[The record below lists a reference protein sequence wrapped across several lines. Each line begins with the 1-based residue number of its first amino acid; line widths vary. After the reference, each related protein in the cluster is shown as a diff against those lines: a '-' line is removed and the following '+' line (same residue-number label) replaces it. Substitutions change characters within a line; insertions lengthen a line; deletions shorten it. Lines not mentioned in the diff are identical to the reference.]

1 MLSLSCIA
9 WLSVVLV
16 QAIFYFKPGIDRRN
30 YAATS
35 RKLEEAPKA
44 QKEKQSGNATET
56 KSCYEGHANHDS
68 IRSREVKTARILMPD
83 HDDSVD
89 HSNGYEL
96 QRVWSSDDD
105 DDEERRYYMLQKY
118 YDNHTI
124 LKPMVKNLGD
134 KDSMTDSFEPADS
147 INMVS
152 EKLHQ
157 KRLSI
162 QNEVSSNQ

>member
-35 RKLEEAPKA
+35 RKLEEASKPR
-44 QKEKQSGNATET
+44 KEKQNGNATET
-56 KSCYEGHANHDS
+56 KSCYEGHANHES

-83 HDDSVD
+83 HPD
-89 HSNGYEL
+89 GCEL
-96 QRVWSSDDD
+96 QRVWSSDDYDDVD

-118 YDNHTI
+118 YDNHTF
-124 LKPMVKNLGD
+124 LKPMVKTMGD
-134 KDSMTDSFEPADS
+134 KDSMTGGSFEPADS

-157 KRLSI
+157 KRLST